1 MEPLRRRPRVRAHAA
16 AALTALAVAA
26 AVVAL
31 AQPSLGDY
39 THVAPTNA
47 DNAAPV
53 IDAVLRGDMARVPA
67 VQPVMGPVSVALRLP
82 FAALGRAL
90 GDRQLEYWLG
100 GVACLW
106 ALAALAILLAVRVR
120 RRDGGLTAPA
130 VVVLVLVANPLTLA
144 ALDAGHPEELL
155 AGALATAA
163 VMAAAADRP
172 RLTGLLLGLALATKP
187 WAALA
192 VPVVFAALPRGR
204 RRSAMLLAGGTA
216 LLLLAPLAAADPH
229 RFFGGSRE
237 LTESMRVYPASAW
250 WPLANDVAAN
260 AWSMPL
266 GLTRSAGQLLAAAIA
281 GAAGLAAIRRGR
293 ALSLEGA
300 LALLAGVMLA
310 RCVVD
315 PLNLAYYA
323 IPFIIALVAWESAQR
338 RGLPVVSLSASVLAW
353 ATGLH
358 PVANPALACA
368 LYLAWSVPLAV
379 FLLAPRRL
387 PQIPERGLTPWRTFR
402 PSA

>member
-1 MEPLRRRPRVRAHAA
+1 MEPLHRRPRVRAYAA
-16 AALTALAVAA
+16 TALAALAVAA

-39 THVAPTNA
+39 THVGPTNT

-53 IDAVLRGDMARVPA
+53 IDAVLRGEVGRVPA

-82 FAALGRAL
+82 FAATGRAL
-90 GDRQLEYWLG
+90 GGRQLEYWLG
-100 GVACLW
+100 AVACLW
-106 ALAALAILLAVRVR
+106 ALAALAIVLASRVR
-120 RRDGGLTAPA
+120 RRGEGVTAPA

-155 AGALATAA
+155 AGALVTAA
-163 VMAAAADRP
+163 VLAAVADRP

-204 RRSAMLLAGGTA
+204 RTAPMVMAGGLA
-216 LLLLAPLAAADPH
+216 LLLVAPLAAADPG

-237 LTESMRVYPASAW
+237 LTESMRVYPASGW

-266 GLTRSAGQLLAAAIA
+266 GLTRSAGQFVAAAIA
-281 GAAGLAAIRRGR
+281 AAAGLAAMRRGR

-323 IPFIIALVAWESAQR
+323 IPFMIALVAWESVRR
-338 RGLPVVSLSASVLAW
+338 RGLPVVALTASVLAW

-358 PVANPALACA
+358 PVANPGLACA

-379 FLLAPRRL
+379 LLL
-387 PQIPERGLTPWRTFR
+387 SPQIAERGLTPWRSFR
-402 PSA
+402 SNA